1 MHSLS
6 TRNGTTPY
14 QLTGVIRFVIGKG
27 KYHINP
33 LQRLRD
39 VCTKLFLQ
47 LQYSSF
53 FFHRCYEF
61 IDHYSFDREVVGV
74 AMYYFDRYI
83 SSQASC
89 DGIRTKDKFQII
101 AVTSLFLA
109 IKLHS
114 MSEDRLIESRSRALA
129 RLLYDHVD
137 PQEIYE
143 MEMEILV
150 LLDWRLNPPTVHQ
163 FAINFSQLHPLGER
177 CSTAISY
184 LYESTRYQAE
194 IAVFSPELLATFK
207 SSVIAFAALK
217 NAEEKI
223 AADNPHILTAGMNQ
237 YFEAL
242 MADPTMTI
250 DSDAVD
256 QCQLVLKRLCP
267 QLPGLDDFSETDTDS
282 DTAVIVIPT
291 DYHVQDGTVRVNTIS
306 PPNVADY

>member
-1 MHSLS
+1 MLIRLS
-6 TRNGTTPY
+6 VY
-14 QLTGVIRFVIGKG
+14 EMFA
-27 KYHINP
+27 
-33 LQRLRD
+33 
-39 VCTKLFLQ
+39 LFALNF
-47 LQYSSF
+47 SSTSIL

-61 IDHYSFDREVVGV
+61 VDHYNFDREVVGV

-89 DGIRTKDKFQII
+89 DGVHTKDKFQII

-143 MEMEILV
+143 MEMKILV

-163 FAINFSQLHPLGER
+163 FAINFSQLHPLGDC
-177 CSTAISY
+177 CSTTTSY
-184 LYESTRYQAE
+184 LYEATRYQAE
-194 IAVFSPELLATFK
+194 IAIFSPELLATRR
-207 SSVIAFAALK
+207 SSVIAYAALK

-223 AADNPHILTAGMNQ
+223 AAENPHILTADMNKS
-237 YFEAL
+237 FEAL
-242 MADPTMTI
+242 MTDPTMTM
-250 DSDAVD
+250 DPEAVD
-256 QCQLVLKRLCP
+256 RCQLVLKRLCP
-267 QLPGLDDFSETDTDS
+267 QLPGLDDFSKTETETDPD
-282 DTAVIVIPT
+282 VIVFPT
-291 DYHVQDGTVRVNTIS
+291 DYNVQEDIVLVNAIS